1 MKDINQVLEKFTT
14 IMEQRLYA
22 KKNIF
27 ADEIYFKITCNVIWK
42 ANIEQYSFTDVE
54 MHMLDVLSNEVFEFV
69 YLHVNEKMEK
79 GLKHVPYPIY
89 SSMTFENMHE
99 TLGRIQEVEEKVR
112 LLA

>member
-54 MHMLDVLSNEVFEFV
+54 MHMLDVIPEEAFELA
-69 YLHVNEKMEK
+69 YEHVNEMIGR
-79 GLKHVPYPIY
+79 GLKHLPYPIY
-89 SSMTFENMHE
+89 GSMTFENMDE
-99 TLGRIQEVEEKVR
+99 TLGKIQELDEQVR
-112 LLA
+112 ILA